1 MLLRNNLYTISQK
14 EINGLNGCF
23 TIELNSSHFIYLAHF
38 PEEPPHDGRPR
49 SGAVQIGQELL
60 ELLLEE
66 SCLKKY
72 RLEIKKVKNV
82 KFLSV
87 ISPKNNTTIVYTMKK
102 VEMSEDAMEVKA
114 QIDVSFKDEI
124 KAKISLVLS
133 VSC

>member
-1 MLLRNNLYTISQK
+1 MILRNNLYTISQK

-38 PEEPPHDGRPR
+38 PEEPITPGVCI
-49 SGAVQIGQELL
+49 VQIGQELL

>member
-14 EINGLNGCF
+14 EINGFNGCF
-23 TIELNSSHFIYLAHF
+23 TIEVNFSHFIYLAHF
-38 PEEPPHDGRPR
+38 PEEPITPGVCI
-49 SGAVQIGQELL
+49 VQIGQELL

>member
-14 EINGLNGCF
+14 EIDGLYGCF

-38 PEEPPHDGRPR
+38 PEEPITPGVCI
-49 SGAVQIGQELL
+49 VQIGQELL
-60 ELLLEE
+60 ELFLEE
-66 SCLKKY
+66 SFLKKY
-72 RLEIKKVKNV
+72 RLEIKRVKNV

-102 VEMSEDAMEVKA
+102 VEMSEDATEVKA
-114 QIDVSFKDEI
+114 QIEVSFKDEI
-124 KAKISLVLS
+124 KAKISLVLC

>member
-1 MLLRNNLYTISQK
+1 MLLRNNLYTISRK

-38 PEEPPHDGRPR
+38 PEEPITPGVCI
-49 SGAVQIGQELL
+49 VQIGQELL

>member
-14 EINGLNGCF
+14 EIDGLNGCF

-38 PEEPPHDGRPR
+38 PEEPITPGVCI
-49 SGAVQIGQELL
+49 VQIGQELL

-66 SCLKKY
+66 SFLKKY

-102 VEMSEDAMEVKA
+102 VEMSEDATKVKA
-114 QIDVSFKDEI
+114 QIEVSFKDEI
-124 KAKISLVLS
+124 KAKISLVLC

>member
-14 EINGLNGCF
+14 ENDGLNGCF

-38 PEEPPHDGRPR
+38 PEEPITPGVCI
-49 SGAVQIGQELL
+49 VQIGQELL

-66 SCLKKY
+66 SFLKKY

-102 VEMSEDAMEVKA
+102 VEMSEDATEVKA
-114 QIDVSFKDEI
+114 QIEVSFKDEI
-124 KAKISLVLS
+124 KAKISLVLC

>member
-38 PEEPPHDGRPR
+38 PEEPITPGVCI
-49 SGAVQIGQELL
+49 VQIGQELL

-66 SCLKKY
+66 NCLKKY

>member
-38 PEEPPHDGRPR
+38 PEEPITPGVCI
-49 SGAVQIGQELL
+49 VQIGQELL

-87 ISPKNNTTIVYTMKK
+87 ISPKNNTTIVYTMKQA
-102 VEMSEDAMEVKA
+102 EMSEDAMEVKA

>member
-23 TIELNSSHFIYLAHF
+23 TIELNSSHFIYSPHF
-38 PEEPPHDGRPR
+38 PEEPITPGVCI
-49 SGAVQIGQELL
+49 VQIGQELL

>member
-14 EINGLNGCF
+14 EIDGLIGCF

-38 PEEPPHDGRPR
+38 PEEPITPGVCI
-49 SGAVQIGQELL
+49 VQIGQELL

-66 SCLKKY
+66 SFLKKY

-102 VEMSEDAMEVKA
+102 VEMSEDATEVKA
-114 QIDVSFKDEI
+114 QIEVSFKDEI
-124 KAKISLVLS
+124 KAKISLVLC

>member
-1 MLLRNNLYTISQK
+1 MLLRNNLYTISQI

-38 PEEPPHDGRPR
+38 PEEPITPGVCI
-49 SGAVQIGQELL
+49 VQIGQELL

>member
-38 PEEPPHDGRPR
+38 PEEPITPGVCI
-49 SGAVQIGQELL
+49 VQIGQELL

-114 QIDVSFKDEI
+114 QIDVSSKDEI

>member
-38 PEEPPHDGRPR
+38 PEEPITPGVCI
-49 SGAVQIGQELL
+49 VQIGQELL

-102 VEMSEDAMEVKA
+102 VKMSEDAMEVKA

>member
-14 EINGLNGCF
+14 EIDGLNGCF

-38 PEEPPHDGRPR
+38 PEEPITPGVRI
-49 SGAVQIGQELL
+49 VQIGQELL

-66 SCLKKY
+66 SFLKKY

-102 VEMSEDAMEVKA
+102 VEMSEDATEVKA
-114 QIDVSFKDEI
+114 QIEVSFKDEI
-124 KAKISLVLS
+124 KAKISLVLC

>member
-14 EINGLNGCF
+14 EIDGLNGCF

-38 PEEPPHDGRPR
+38 PEEPITPGVCI
-49 SGAVQIGQELL
+49 VQIGQELL

-133 VSC
+133 LSC

>member
-14 EINGLNGCF
+14 EIEGLNGCF

-38 PEEPPHDGRPR
+38 PEEPITPGVCI
-49 SGAVQIGQELL
+49 VQIGQELL

-66 SCLKKY
+66 SFLKKY

-102 VEMSEDAMEVKA
+102 VEMSEDATEVKA
-114 QIDVSFKDEI
+114 QIEVSFKDEI
-124 KAKISLVLS
+124 KAKISLVLC

>member
-38 PEEPPHDGRPR
+38 PEEPITPGVCI
-49 SGAVQIGQELL
+49 VQIGQELL

-87 ISPKNNTTIVYTMKK
+87 ISPKNNTTIGYTMKK

>member
-23 TIELNSSHFIYLAHF
+23 TIELNSSNFIYLAHF
-38 PEEPPHDGRPR
+38 PEEPITPGVCI
-49 SGAVQIGQELL
+49 VQIGQELL

>member
-38 PEEPPHDGRPR
+38 PEEPITPGVCI
-49 SGAVQIGQELL
+49 VQIGQELL

>member
-23 TIELNSSHFIYLAHF
+23 TIELNSSHFIYLVHF
-38 PEEPPHDGRPR
+38 PEEPITPGVCI
-49 SGAVQIGQELL
+49 VQIGQELL

>member
-38 PEEPPHDGRPR
+38 PEEPITPGVCI
-49 SGAVQIGQELL
+49 VQIGQELL

-66 SCLKKY
+66 NCLKKY

-102 VEMSEDAMEVKA
+102 VEMSEDATEVKA
-114 QIDVSFKDEI
+114 QIEVSFKDEI
-124 KAKISLVLS
+124 KAKISLVLC

>member
-1 MLLRNNLYTISQK
+1 MLLRNKLYTVSQK
-14 EINGLNGCF
+14 KIDGLNGCF

-38 PEEPPHDGRPR
+38 PEEPITPGVCI
-49 SGAVQIGQELL
+49 VQIGQELL

-133 VSC
+133 LSC

>member
-38 PEEPPHDGRPR
+38 PEEPITPGVCI
-49 SGAVQIGQELL
+49 VQIGQELL

-72 RLEIKKVKNV
+72 RLEIKKVRNV

>member
-14 EINGLNGCF
+14 EIDGLNGCF

-38 PEEPPHDGRPR
+38 PEEPITPGVCI
-49 SGAVQIGQELL
+49 VQIGQELL

-72 RLEIKKVKNV
+72 RLEIKKVRNV

>member
-1 MLLRNNLYTISQK
+1 MKAAHLM
-14 EINGLNGCF
+14 
-23 TIELNSSHFIYLAHF
+23 YLARCA
-38 PEEPPHDGRPR
+38 EEGVTA
-49 SGAVQIGQELL
+49 GVCIVQIGQELL

-87 ISPKNNTTIVYTMKK
+87 ISPKNNTTIVYRMKK
-102 VEMSEDAMEVKA
+102 VEMSEDAREVRA

>member
-38 PEEPPHDGRPR
+38 PEEPITPGVCI
-49 SGAVQIGQELL
+49 VQIGQELL

-87 ISPKNNTTIVYTMKK
+87 ISPF
-102 VEMSEDAMEVKA
+102 S
-114 QIDVSFKDEI
+114 
-124 KAKISLVLS
+124 S
-133 VSC
+133 VFT

>member
-1 MLLRNNLYTISQK
+1 MLLRNNLYTISLK

-38 PEEPPHDGRPR
+38 PEEPITPGVCI
-49 SGAVQIGQELL
+49 VQIGQELL

>member
-14 EINGLNGCF
+14 EIGGLNGCF

-38 PEEPPHDGRPR
+38 PEEPITPGVCI
-49 SGAVQIGQELL
+49 VQIGQELL

-66 SCLKKY
+66 SFLKKY

-102 VEMSEDAMEVKA
+102 VEMSEDATEVKA
-114 QIDVSFKDEI
+114 QIEVSFKDEI
-124 KAKISLVLS
+124 KAKISLVLC